1 MRIVYFADVRLP
13 IERANGIQTVE
24 TLHALARRGH
34 RVTLVC
40 RPDSERPARDAL
52 AYYGLS
58 EVPTLSLS
66 RVRVWGPAIQRRAQY
81 LVAAAA
87 WSFGRSSSDVLM
99 TRDLGVASLLL
110 RMPRACRPPLVY
122 ESHGFAPKVAAE
134 MADLLSTGR
143 QASAM
148 KQQRLF
154 GRERRVWVNADGYVT
169 ITRGLLDELSATFG
183 ARGAAIVVPDGA
195 RLADTRSPTPG
206 PRHST
211 PVVAYAG
218 HLYPWKGVDVLIEAL
233 ALVPEV
239 RGLIVGGHPR
249 EGDLERVRARA
260 AALGLSDRIEFTGQ
274 VAPAEV
280 RSRLASADVLILPN
294 RRTQISAHYTS
305 PLKLFEYLSLG
316 KPIVAS
322 NLPALREI
330 LTPGVTAEL
339 VEADGAADLAAGI
352 VRVVS
357 APAYAEALGSAARQL
372 AAEFSWD
379 TRGARLE
386 ALFSSLT
393 TARA

>member
-1 MRIVYFADVRLP
+1 VYFADVRLP

-24 TLHALARRGH
+24 TIHALARRGH
-34 RVTLVC
+34 LVTLVC
-40 RPDSERPARDAL
+40 RPDTERPPRDAL
-52 AYYGLS
+52 AYYGLN

-66 RVRVWGPAIQRRAQY
+66 RVRVWGPAILRRTQY
-81 LVAAAA
+81 VVAAAA
-87 WSFGRSSSDVLM
+87 WSVGRASSDVLM

-110 RMPRACRPPLVY
+110 RVPRALRPPLVY

-143 QASAM
+143 RASAI
-148 KQQRLF
+148 KQQRLL
-154 GRERRVWVNADGYVT
+154 GRERHVWVKAEGYVT

-183 ARGAAIVVPDGA
+183 TRGAAVVVPDGA
-195 RLADTRSPTPG
+195 RLADTPSQIPG
-206 PRHST
+206 SAHST

-233 ALVPEV
+233 ALVPHV

-249 EGDLERVRARA
+249 EGDLDRVRARA
-260 AALGLSDRIEFTGQ
+260 SALGLSDRIEFTGQ

-280 RSRLASADVLILPN
+280 RSRLASADILILPN
-294 RRTQISAHYTS
+294 RRTQTSAHYTS

-322 NLPALREI
+322 DLPALREI

-339 VEADGAADLAAGI
+339 VEADAPAALAAGI
-352 VRVVS
+352 VRVVG
-357 APAYAEALGSAARQL
+357 APAHAAALGSAARQL

-379 TRGARLE
+379 TRAARLE
-386 ALFSSLT
+386 ALFTSLSA
-393 TARA
+393 ARA